1 MSDTWLPWPLYREW
15 GSPVLHASQRMPMAA
30 AKAEAS
36 HLTIINSKICCS
48 WAYFRQQSPT
58 QLNQCSFGIWFEREL
73 ALIAI
78 KISNW
83 YATYKYGCFDVQ
95 DTISYA
101 IRVRVK
107 KVSTLHSIHQSCL
120 HSCQNPNLLCLIFK
134 LIFKFLSINIIYAIL
149 QAWSEKSVT
158 K

>member
-1 MSDTWLPWPLYREW
+1 MWPLYREW
-15 GSPVLHASQRMPMAA
+15 CSPFLHASQRMPMAA
-30 AKAEAS
+30 TKAEVA
-36 HLTIINSKICCS
+36 HLPGLLTVKSAALGLILGNRAQHNWISGG
-48 WAYFRQQSPT
+48 T
-58 QLNQCSFGIWFEREL
+58 LSFWIWFDREL

-78 KISNW
+78 KICYW
-83 YATYKYGCFDVQ
+83 YVTYNYRCFDIQ
-95 DTISYA
+95 DTITYS

-107 KVSTLHSIHQSCL
+107 EVSTLHSTHQSCL

-134 LIFKFLSINIIYAIL
+134 FIFKFLSINIIYAIL